1 MFKNLNI
8 FRPILVILILF
19 IPLYP
24 KFPLASVSGTY
35 VAIRLDDIVIALS
48 LLIWFIYQLKHR
60 FPVLKNPIS
69 KLFIAYFIAII
80 TSNLLALLIYKI
92 YPQNI
97 LLFHLIRRFEY
108 MLIFFL
114 ALDAIK
120 SKKDLVIPYVSLSL
134 ATIFVSLY
142 ALGQKYFSLPVVSTM
157 NSEFSKGQLLQ
168 LDTWTRVSSTF
179 AGHYDLAA
187 FLSVALI
194 LILGIALLQKNIIIK
209 IGGILVWLFGF
220 YILTLTASRV
230 SIFAYWGGIVLTLVL
245 IRKYLWIIPASL
257 LVILSIF
264 NSPELNQRLIATL
277 NTVNIKPK
285 ESQPIPTTIPTIA
298 PPQITSAPV
307 TANIK
312 PTTPTPTV
320 FRHGPVDEYIP
331 IDADAGVARSGEI
344 RFNAEWP
351 RAITAFNKNH
361 LNGSGLG
368 SITLA
373 TDNDYLRLLGESGI
387 LGFLTFMAIPLFF
400 IFKSIPRIFG
410 KQSYLS
416 KVTLIFFGAL
426 ITMLA
431 NATLIDVFEAS
442 KTAYLFWIMMA
453 VYYQILVFSNNDKS
467 KNKE

>member
-48 LLIWFIYQLKHR
+48 LFIWFVYQLKHR

-80 TSNLLALLIYKI
+80 TSNLLALIIYKI

-97 LLFHLIRRFEY
+97 LLLHLIRRFEY

-120 SKKDLVIPYVSLSL
+120 SKKDLIIPYISLII
-134 ATIFVSLY
+134 ATISVSIY
-142 ALGQKYFSLPVVSTM
+142 ALGQKYFSFPVVSTM

-187 FLSVALI
+187 FLSVVLI

-209 IGGILVWLFGF
+209 IGGILVWLLGF

-230 SIFAYWGGIVLTLVL
+230 SVFAYWGGIVLTLVL
-245 IRKYLWIIPASL
+245 IRQYLWIIPASL

-277 NTVNIKPK
+277 NTINIKPK
-285 ESQPIPTTIPTIA
+285 DSQIVPTAVPTA
-298 PPQITSAPV
+298 VPPQVTSAP
-307 TANIK
+307 TDPTIK

-331 IDADAGVARSGEI
+331 VDTDAGVARSGEI

-351 RAITAFNKNH
+351 RAITAFNKNR

-400 IFKSIPRIFG
+400 IFKSLPHIFG
-410 KQSYLS
+410 KQSHLS
-416 KVTLIFFGAL
+416 KVTLIFLGAL

-453 VYYQILVFSNNDKS
+453 VYYQVILFQKNVS
-467 KNKE
+467 KK

>member
-8 FRPILVILILF
+8 FRPILAILILF

-35 VAIRLDDIVIALS
+35 VAIRLDDIVIAIS
-48 LLIWFIYQLKHR
+48 LFIWFLYQLKHK
-60 FPVLKNPIS
+60 FSVLKNPIS
-69 KLFIAYFIAII
+69 KLFIAYFVAII
-80 TSNLLALLIYKI
+80 TSNLLALLISRI
-92 YPQNI
+92 YPQN
-97 LLFHLIRRFEY
+97 LLLLHLFRRFEY

-114 ALDAIK
+114 TLDALK
-120 SKKDLVIPYVSLSL
+120 TKKDLFIPYISLII
-134 ATIFVSLY
+134 ATISVSIY
-142 ALGQKYFSLPVVSTM
+142 ALGQKYFSFPVVSTM

-194 LILGIALLQKNIIIK
+194 LILGITLLQKNILAK
-209 IGGILVWLFGF
+209 IGGILVWLLGF

-230 SIFAYWGGIVLTLVL
+230 SVFAYWGGIILTLIF
-245 IRKYLWIIPASL
+245 IRKYLWIIPASI

-277 NTVNIKPK
+277 NTVNLKPK
-285 ESQPIPTTIPTIA
+285 DSQPVPTLIPTSVISQVSPIPINSNQK
-298 PPQITSAPV
+298 PP
-307 TANIK
+307 
-312 PTTPTPTV
+312 TPTPTI
-320 FRHGPVDEYIP
+320 FRHGPLDEYIP
-331 IDADAGVARSGEI
+331 VDIDAGVARSGEI

-351 RAITAFNKNH
+351 RAITAFNKNR

-400 IFKSIPRIFG
+400 IFKSFPYLFG
-410 KQSYLS
+410 KQSPLS
-416 KVTLIFFGAL
+416 KTILIFLGAL

-453 VYYQILVFSNNDKS
+453 VYYQVIFFQKNDNH
-467 KNKE
+467 KNS